1 MGIYNQFDSM
11 VQFIFRSSRR
21 LFSPT
26 DDAIRDCVQPFG
38 GELFIKLKELIGKN
52 F

>member
-11 VQFIFRSSRR
+11 VQFILEAVVR

-26 DDAIRDCVQPFG
+26 DDAYPVIGVQPFG
-38 GELFIKLKELIGKN
+38 GEPFHKTKRADW
-52 F
+52 

>member
-11 VQFIFRSSRR
+11 VQFVVESVAR

-26 DDAIRDCVQPFG
+26 DDAYPIIGVQPFSG
-38 GELFIKLKELIGKN
+38 QPFHKTKKFN
-52 F
+52 W